1 MQFKRTPSNDG
12 SSPVPLSLNQLLEQA
27 KQTIERLASENQALK
42 QENQELKQENQELK
56 QEKQQLISTNSKL
69 NSELCERNQIISEQK
84 QLLQEQSLQ
93 LVEDG
98 KLIDELKPMALSVPG
113 MEARIEKEKKARM
126 SAIKRAESAEASLD
140 ENQRIT
146 LKKQKEAEEERRK
159 AQREAESYQKA
170 QKLLTSGFSA
180 VAIICTVWVI
190 RELSQNRRVLAEM
203 GGWFVSR
210 WENILWI
217 LATLKSFFFIVKNGL
232 VQHMNDRAAVLLTV
246 CVFLLILGLLLFL
259 AILGIKK
266 GIGSIQTLLG
276 CYDENGVLKAVL
288 SVTFSLAALL
298 ICVYLPESVRMK
310 LPVNIFTV
318 WLILSLI
325 STVLVNLKEIIKA
338 LKGERRYY

>member
-1 MQFKRTPSNDG
+1 
-12 SSPVPLSLNQLLEQA
+12 
-27 KQTIERLASENQALK
+27 
-42 QENQELKQENQELK
+42 
-56 QEKQQLISTNSKL
+56 
-69 NSELCERNQIISEQK
+69 
-84 QLLQEQSLQ
+84 
-93 LVEDG
+93 
-98 KLIDELKPMALSVPG
+98 
-113 MEARIEKEKKARM
+113 M

-266 GIGSIQTLLG
+266 GIGSFWATMT
-276 CYDENGVLKAVL
+276 K
-288 SVTFSLAALL
+288 
-298 ICVYLPESVRMK
+298 
-310 LPVNIFTV
+310 TV
-318 WLILSLI
+318 
-325 STVLVNLKEIIKA
+325 V
-338 LKGERRYY
+338 

>member
-1 MQFKRTPSNDG
+1 MQFKRTPNSIG

-27 KQTIERLASENQALK
+27 KQTIERLASENQ
-42 QENQELKQENQELK
+42 ELKQEN
-56 QEKQQLISTNSKL
+56 QQLISTNSKL
-69 NSELCERNQIISEQK
+69 NSEICERNQIIGEQK
-84 QLLQEQSLQ
+84 QLLQEQNLQ

-98 KLIDELKPMALSVPG
+98 KLIDELKPLALSVSG
-113 MEARIEKEKKARM
+113 MEAKIEKEKKSRM

-140 ENQRIT
+140 ESRRIT
-146 LKKQKEAEEERRK
+146 LKKQKEAEEERKK

-180 VAIICTVWVI
+180 AAIICAVWVI
-190 RELSQNRRVLAEM
+190 RELSQNRSVLAEM

-217 LATLKSFFFIVKNGL
+217 LATVKSFFFIVKNGL
-232 VQHMNDRAAVLLTV
+232 VQHINDRAAALLTI

-259 AILGIKK
+259 AIIGIKK
-266 GIGSIQTLLG
+266 GLETIRTLLG
-276 CYDENGVLKAVL
+276 CYDENGGLKAVL
-288 SVTFSLAALL
+288 SVAFSLAALL
-298 ICVYLPESVRMK
+298 ICIYLPETVRMK

-325 STVLVNLKEIIKA
+325 STVLVNLKEIMKA
-338 LKGERRYY
+338 WKGDRRYY

>member
-1 MQFKRTPSNDG
+1 
-12 SSPVPLSLNQLLEQA
+12 
-27 KQTIERLASENQALK
+27 
-42 QENQELKQENQELK
+42 
-56 QEKQQLISTNSKL
+56 
-69 NSELCERNQIISEQK
+69 
-84 QLLQEQSLQ
+84 
-93 LVEDG
+93 
-98 KLIDELKPMALSVPG
+98 
-113 MEARIEKEKKARM
+113 M

>member
-1 MQFKRTPSNDG
+1 
-12 SSPVPLSLNQLLEQA
+12 
-27 KQTIERLASENQALK
+27 
-42 QENQELKQENQELK
+42 
-56 QEKQQLISTNSKL
+56 
-69 NSELCERNQIISEQK
+69 
-84 QLLQEQSLQ
+84 
-93 LVEDG
+93 
-98 KLIDELKPMALSVPG
+98 
-113 MEARIEKEKKARM
+113 M

-140 ENQRIT
+140 ESQRVT

-180 VAIICTVWVI
+180 AAIICTVWVI
-190 RELSQNRRVLAEM
+190 RELSQNRSVLAEM
-203 GGWFVSR
+203 GGWSVSR
-210 WENILWI
+210 RENILWI
-217 LATLKSFFFIVKNGL
+217 LSTLRSFFFIVKNGL

-246 CVFLLILGLLLFL
+246 CVFFLILGLLLFW

-266 GIGSIQTLLG
+266 GIETYS

-288 SVTFSLAALL
+288 SVTFSLAVLL

-338 LKGERRYY
+338 WKGERRYY